1 MSSILSIENL
11 VVIKK
16 PLKTGSSIKE
26 VPLLKGISTFF
37 ESGKL
42 NAIMGPNGASKTTL
56 IQFLYGNCEST
67 TKSSGSILYNGAPRN
82 IEEWRNI
89 ASIVEQH
96 DQKTNFKT
104 PREYIEFY
112 LCLKNQ
118 ARGTKE
124 KINDHDEVLEK
135 LCMTKLLDSSI
146 VSLSGGENHRLMI
159 ATEIIMQKKILI
171 LDEPTSDL
179 DSHLA
184 LELIRYLKRLA
195 VENDIM
201 IIFSIHQPADM
212 IVKMFDNFIFMNEGT
227 VIYSGAFNDLPAF
240 LASHNIVKPNE
251 WTITDFL
258 FEAFYNNS
266 SYKEISDMKPAINIL
281 LDEIKKNTIESLCTA
296 NPTKNA
302 EKVPKWQINTG
313 EIFVLFK
320 RFFNQALLSKTYF
333 FTIIFYFLF
342 LAWNIKFQ
350 LSLPG
355 FADYYNRKK
364 EFVSFMPTPILYE
377 FVDKFPNFFNFV
389 RIIALENSGV
399 LELISFSLFTL
410 IILKSSVLEVLPFVE
425 NDIRR
430 NCFSPL
436 SFTIAAF
443 LTELFSFCFT
453 GILSFLIVTITFYN
467 YDISK
472 FVFLKIISCH
482 IVISTTIYAINS
494 LILLLGLKIT
504 SREFIKMILL
514 ILITFIIS
522 TTNSILSTLES
533 HFPPLQYVAQGFIAV
548 YLLLFPSFF
557 LAAYLSKIVAN
568 QRVSNLKNE
577 FDLVRNNLTKIE
589 KNALSSIIKYFE
601 NVILVFSNISDRIY
615 TNRLPP
621 IVIFIFSGCTLPIV
635 AAILFSKSFTPRT
648 CLNP

>member
-1 MSSILSIENL
+1 MSNILSIENL

-135 LCMTKLLDSSI
+135 LYMTKLLDSNI
-146 VSLSGGENHRLMI
+146 VSFSGAEKHRLMI

-258 FEAFYNNS
+258 FEAFYNSS

-281 LDEIKKNTIESLCTA
+281 LDKIKKNTIESLCTA

-302 EKVPKWQINTG
+302 EKIPKWQINTG

-320 RFFNQALLSKTYF
+320 RFFNQALLSKTYI
-333 FTIIFYFLF
+333 FTIIFYLLGATTLTKLEESHLKSYEGLRPIFP
-342 LAWNIKFQ
+342 KFFKVVDAFELQ
-350 LSLPG
+350 
-355 FADYYNRKK
+355 
-364 EFVSFMPTPILYE
+364 VSFFIL
-377 FVDKFPNFFNFV
+377 
-389 RIIALENSGV
+389 
-399 LELISFSLFTL
+399 LITFST
-410 IILKSSVLEVLPFVE
+410 ITVILKSTVFDLFPFVE

-453 GILSFLIVTITFYN
+453 GIVSVLVVASLLYK
-467 YDISK
+467 YEMDMRLL
-472 FVFLKIISCH
+472 LKILFCH
-482 IVISTTIYAINS
+482 ITTSTTIYAISS
-494 LILLLGLKIT
+494 LILLLGIKIT
-504 SREFIKMILL
+504 YRETIRILVL
-514 ILITFIIS
+514 IPIS
-522 TTNSILSTLES
+522 FLKPIMFVVHVFLES
-533 HFPPLQYVAQGFIAV
+533 RFPSLQYVAQGFFAV

-557 LAAYLSKIVAN
+557 LCGFMEKIIAN
-568 QRVSNLKNE
+568 RQLTIIKNE
-577 FDLVRNNLTKIE
+577 FAKIE
-589 KNALSSIIKYFE
+589 DR
-601 NVILVFSNISDRIY
+601 VILNDMSSLFSDFMDKLEKTEVEFIYISDRIY
-615 TNRLPP
+615 TKHLPP
-621 IVIFIFSGCTLPIV
+621 IVIFVFSVCMLPIV
-635 AAILFSKSFTPRT
+635 TAMLFSKSFTPRT